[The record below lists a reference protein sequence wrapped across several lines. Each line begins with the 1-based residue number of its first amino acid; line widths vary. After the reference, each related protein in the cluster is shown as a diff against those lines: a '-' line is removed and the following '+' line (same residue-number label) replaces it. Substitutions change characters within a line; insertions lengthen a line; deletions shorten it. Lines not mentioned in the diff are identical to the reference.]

1 MKHLIMLAAV
11 AALLSM
17 SACKKADKTE
27 EPAAQTATEQVTETA
42 QAVEAAATESVEAIK
57 AE

>member
-1 MKHLIMLAAV
+1 MKTLIMLAAV
-11 AALLSM
+11 AVLLSM

-27 EPAAQTATEQVTETA
+27 APVEQTATEQVTEAA
-42 QAVEAAATESVEAIK
+42 QAVEAAAAPVETVK

>member
-1 MKHLIMLAAV
+1 MKTLIMLAAV
-11 AALLSM
+11 AVLLSM

-27 EPAAQTATEQVTETA
+27 APVEQTATEQVAEAA
-42 QAVEAAATESVEAIK
+42 QAVEAAAAPVETVK